1 MQIHLCSMTATQRA
15 QGYDQLLRSL
25 LNRLG
30 HTVLARDDDPL
41 LDKLAAASA
50 CDLCLLLLGSE
61 FGDRDATSSFAHA
74 ELEFSAAIDQH
85 PDKVLVFAQDVI
97 EHPNSTEQQEFI
109 ERVRDF
115 QQGRFQAAAITNHD
129 QLAQE
134 VTRALAIWRPPLPR
148 RPAASYSASHDAVM
162 VSSTGDARMVEQ
174 RNVVREA
181 LLSESLPIID
191 YLHEPSESVTPID
204 RVLTWAREC
213 QLLVLILGQRYGYV
227 SPVDGLGVTEL
238 EFVTALRAGRPILA
252 FVGADAESTGDLDQ
266 RQFLQRVCAL
276 LPADHVVRFETI
288 EQLRSSL
295 RTQLARYRASEI
307 TGPSLDGYPGR
318 SMDAEAVS
326 TQYRRQ
332 LQRWLGVIPHLTQPI
347 GMPLDSIFVSLR
359 LLPIARPGAADPHMM
374 LVGDTEATRYSF
386 QALQPVEADAA
397 LQRYSR
403 LLLQGEPGSGKTVAL
418 RWYAVNAPVG
428 VIPIFIRLA
437 GYARALQDGRVSSL
451 LDFLQMEENRLALM
465 PGRNNSLWLDALRSG
480 SARLLLDALDEA
492 PASLQ
497 ARIASEIEDLAR
509 QASPRARIVVTARL
523 DTVIQLKAPFVRT
536 RMQPLSDDQ
545 QRTLAEKWYR
555 TAYQGQAA
563 REANAASRSIELMTL
578 LQQQP
583 QLAQWARNPL
593 LLTYLAALMEGT
605 RFAPQLT
612 ENTVSSKAILYRRI
626 LRLMLARW
634 NVIALR
640 PAGNHL
646 WEKEQLL
653 LRLAQETALS
663 GRGDVLSSADIT
675 HAWAHICDALP
686 PSATWVPRRATQFT
700 DEMADMD
707 GILTRA
713 GENLFSFA
721 HITIAQYLAA
731 SLLTNMPQESRVRLV
746 AQRRLHAQWEEV
758 TQFLAAELD
767 RLQRHAEAD
776 HLVWTL
782 IRADMRPIKPFQ
794 WRDPLHL
801 SLLRAAR
808 CQGARASRVAATDL
822 NTILTRVWTRLW
834 FGGCTVPEEYAAVE
848 SAEQA
853 FVALGESAAPFVQTL
868 CDFMLQNDSLGHFAR
883 RALGRLGAG
892 ARPAV
897 DQLREALRSSDVTR
911 RGVAAL
917 ALGYLGYAASPA
929 LEDLCSLLDDPTITH
944 DVGALFN
951 REIGSGSVDR
961 ENKRMFNY
969 AHATPPPSPENPPK
983 CAANALI
990 QLGSVSGSILNRL
1003 VEIYPRLNSYE
1014 RRLAMEIV
1022 GSLWEGGGPAL
1033 SLLRRA
1039 ISDEDGE
1046 GQRKAVAAVGCLG
1059 PAAAPMARDLLQLI
1073 RATIYGDE
1081 NTRAIHALAI
1091 WALGE
1096 MGDEVN
1102 GILEDVRQGLYD
1114 TNVDVREDTLFLLE
1128 QLGPVKAPLLND
1140 MRRTL
1145 NDREEHVRMAA
1156 LAALTTLGYLAG
1168 PAQPDFQR
1176 AISDGSPDVRARAAT
1191 AIGALGSAGALSLDD
1206 LIRALNDPA
1215 GKVQVAAIEALGA
1228 LTQSLSEQGAQKQIQ
1243 SALQNVLARSSGGIR
1258 GLALKALSTTEHTGM
1273 RGDRN
1278 AIVALQDAETQVRKQ
1293 AAHALGDAGADV
1305 ATSFHDIH
1313 LAPRLQP
1320 VGEGLPGLVLNTLAT
1335 RVETHIFLPLAA
1347 LRQASEDPDAEVR
1360 GAVAEALG
1368 KIGDAVIYLLRTL
1381 DHRNDSGLHLTAPA
1395 TTATV
1400 DLLRARLSE
1409 SLISIVNALR
1419 PMLKQAVSTARALT
1433 FASGTPDQ
1441 GPQPLGLTLT
1451 ISAPT
1456 SNDAAAAATALMALG
1471 AAAAPALDEL
1481 YQLLCAGQI
1490 DEHAYTGW
1498 EQGTIGRASPL
1509 GQASAYSFV
1518 PPYLEEVRDAF
1529 AGLLSSLEDAGT
1541 TDDTA
1546 THDRAIGV
1554 MPLTQ
1559 NVHDL
1564 SVGLTLFTFAGT
1576 W

>member
-1 MQIHLCSMTATQRA
+1 MQIHLCSMSATQRA
-15 QGYDQLLRSL
+15 QGYDQSLRSL
-25 LNRLG
+25 LNHLG
-30 HTVLARDDDPL
+30 HTILARDDDPL

-50 CDLCLLLLGSE
+50 CDLCLLLLGSD
-61 FGDRDATSSFAHA
+61 FGDRDATSSFSHA
-74 ELEFSAAIDQH
+74 ELEFSAAVDQH
-85 PDKVLVFAQDVI
+85 SDKVLVFAQDVI
-97 EHPNSTEQQEFI
+97 EHPNSNEQQEFI

-115 QQGRFQAAAITNHD
+115 QQGRFQAATITNYA
-129 QLAQE
+129 QLEHE
-134 VTRALAIWRPPLPR
+134 VTRAIAIWRPPLPR
-148 RPAASYSASHDAVM
+148 RPAASYSASPDAVM
-162 VSSTGDARMVEQ
+162 VSSTGDAQMVVR
-174 RNVVREA
+174 RNVVREV
-181 LLSESLPIID
+181 LLNEGLSIID

-213 QLLVLILGQRYGYV
+213 QLLIVILGQRYGYV

-252 FVGADAESTGDLDQ
+252 FVGVDAESTGDLDQ
-266 RQFLQRVCAL
+266 RQFLRRVCAL
-276 LPADHVVRFETI
+276 LPEDHAVRFETI
-288 EQLRSSL
+288 EQLKSSL
-295 RTQLARYRASEI
+295 RAQLARFRAGEVTSP
-307 TGPSLDGYPGR
+307 GPDGYPGR
-318 SMDAEAVS
+318 TMDAEAVR

-332 LQRWLGVIPHLTQPI
+332 LQRWLGVLPHLTQPT
-347 GMPLDSIFVSLR
+347 GMPLDSIFVSLQI
-359 LLPIARPGAADPHMM
+359 LPIERPGAADPHVM

-386 QALQPVEADAA
+386 QALQPVEADSA

-428 VIPIFIRLA
+428 VTPIFIRLA

-451 LDFLQMEENRLALM
+451 LDFLQAEENRLALM
-465 PGRNNSLWLDALRSG
+465 PRRDNSLWLDALRFG
-480 SARLLLDALDEA
+480 SARLLLDALDEVPA
-492 PASLQ
+492 PLQ

-509 QASPRARIVVTARL
+509 QVSPRARIVVTARL

-545 QRTLAEKWYR
+545 QRTLAEKWYH
-555 TAYQGQAA
+555 TAYQGQVA
-563 REANAASRSIELMTL
+563 REANATSRAIELMTL
-578 LQQQP
+578 LQQQSE
-583 QLAQWARNPL
+583 LAQWARNPL
-593 LLTYLAALMEGT
+593 LLTYLAALMEGAGS
-605 RFAPQLT
+605 APQLT
-612 ENTVSSKAILYRRI
+612 EDTVSSKAVLYRRI

-653 LRLAQETALS
+653 LRLAQGTALS

-675 HAWAHICDALP
+675 HAWAQVCDALP
-686 PSATWVPRRATQFT
+686 PSAAWVPRSATQFT

-731 SLLTNMPQESRVRLV
+731 SLLTVVHQESRVRLV
-746 AQRRLHAQWEEV
+746 EERRLHAQWEEV
-758 TQFLAAELD
+758 TQFLVAELD
-767 RLQRHAEAD
+767 RLQRHGEAD

-782 IRADMRPIKPFQ
+782 IRADLRPIKPCQ

-808 CQGARASRVAATDL
+808 CHGARASRVAAADL
-822 NTILTRVWTRLW
+822 NTFLTRVWARIWL
-834 FGGCTVPEEYAAVE
+834 GGCTVPEEYVAVE

-853 FVALGESAAPFVQTL
+853 FVALGESAATFIQTL
-868 CDFMLQNDSLGHFAR
+868 CNFMLQNDSIGHFAR
-883 RALGRLGAG
+883 RALGRLGAA

-897 DQLREALRSSDVTR
+897 DQLRETLRSPDATR
-911 RGVAAL
+911 RGAAAL
-917 ALGYLGYAASPA
+917 ALGYLGYAATPA
-929 LEDLCSLLDDPTITH
+929 LVDLCSLLDDPTITY
-944 DVGALFN
+944 DAGSLFS
-951 REIGSGSVDR
+951 REISSGSVDR
-961 ENKRMFNY
+961 ENKRMFNF
-969 AHATPPPSPENPPK
+969 AQSTPPPSPENPPK

-990 QLGSVSGSILNRL
+990 QLQSVSGSVLNRL
-1003 VEIYPRLNSYE
+1003 IEIYPHLNSYE
-1014 RRLAMEIV
+1014 RRLVLEIV
-1022 GSLWEGGGPAL
+1022 GSLWEDAVPAL

-1046 GQRKAVAAVGCLG
+1046 GQRKAVAAIGCLG
-1059 PAAAPMARDLLQLI
+1059 PAAAPMAHDLLQLI
-1073 RATIYGDE
+1073 RATLYGDE
-1081 NTRAIHALAI
+1081 GKRGIHALAI
-1091 WALGE
+1091 WALSE
-1096 MGDEVN
+1096 MGDEAN
-1102 GILEDVRQGLYD
+1102 GILEEIRQGLYD

-1156 LAALTTLGYLAG
+1156 LAALATLGHLAG
-1168 PAQPDFQR
+1168 PALPDFQR
-1176 AISDGSPDVRARAAT
+1176 AIRDGNPDVRARAAT
-1191 AIGALGSAGALSLDD
+1191 TIGAIGSDGAPALDD

-1215 GKVQVAAIEALGA
+1215 GKVQAAAIEALGA
-1228 LTQSLSEQGAQKQIQ
+1228 ITQSLNEQGAQKQIQ

-1258 GLALKALSTTEHTGM
+1258 GLALKALATTEHTGT
-1273 RGDRN
+1273 RGDRD
-1278 AIVALQDAETQVRKQ
+1278 AIVALQDAEAQVRTQ
-1293 AAHALGDAGADV
+1293 AARALGDAGAAV
-1305 ATSFHDIH
+1305 ATSFHDIR
-1313 LAPRLQP
+1313 LASRLQP
-1320 VGEGLPGLVLNTLAT
+1320 VGDGLPSLDLNTLAT
-1335 RVETHIFLPLAA
+1335 RVETHIILPLAS
-1347 LRQASEDPDAEVR
+1347 LRQASEDPDPEVR
-1360 GAVAEALG
+1360 VAVAKALG

-1381 DHRNDSGLHLTAPA
+1381 DRRNDIVLYLTVPA
-1395 TTATV
+1395 TTATL
-1400 DLLRARLSE
+1400 DLIRARLSE
-1409 SLISIVNALR
+1409 ALISIVNSLR
-1419 PMLKQAVSTARALT
+1419 PMLKQAVSTARAMT

-1441 GPQPLGLTLT
+1441 GSQPLGLTFT

-1456 SNDAAAAATALMALG
+1456 SSDAAAAATALMSLG

-1498 EQGTIGRASPL
+1498 AQGTVGRGSPL

-1518 PPYLEEVRDAF
+1518 PPYLEEVRDTF
-1529 AGLLSSLEDAGT
+1529 VGLLSSIEDAGS
-1541 TDDTA
+1541 TDDIA
-1546 THDRAIGV
+1546 AYDGA

-1564 SVGLTLFTFAGT
+1564 SLGLTLFTFAGT